1 MKAQPDPEEVNT
13 VHEYLRAVGFSRVE
27 NKEQLNHLLE
37 MTEDSYQSEK
47 TAFSRNGN
55 DFSERKKEFAPR
67 MGIILRGEYD
77 EKGDY
82 QREYYF
88 PYFQGTQEKLYDNV
102 SVERHAEKES
112 YAGVCEDLSMGVTII
127 FYVQN
132 VVDYLSERHLNQL
145 SFHIASIRFSGL
157 SIDGRILLP
166 VAKRMTE
173 EENSEAILQRT
184 RLLKAAREGDEEAI
198 ENLTLEDMD
207 TYSMISRRIADEDVF
222 SIVSTY
228 FMPYGVECDHYNVL
242 GEILKY
248 ELVENSLT
256 KEKVYILTI
265 ERHDLIFEVCI
276 NQKDLLGEPAVG
288 RRFKGIIW
296 LQGNVSFQ
304 N

>member
-1 MKAQPDPEEVNT
+1 M
-13 VHEYLRAVGFSRVE
+13 HEYLRAVGFSSIE
-27 NKEQLNHLLE
+27 NKEQLKHLLE

-47 TAFSRNGN
+47 TAFSGNGN
-55 DFSERKKEFAPR
+55 DFSARKKEFAPR

-82 QREYYF
+82 QRDYYF
-88 PYFQGTQEKLYDNV
+88 PYFEGTQEKFYDNI
-102 SVERHAEKES
+102 SIERHAEKES

-132 VVDYLSERHLNQL
+132 IVDYLSERHLNHL
-145 SFHIASIRFSGL
+145 SSCTARIRFSGL

-242 GEILKY
+242 GEILNI
-248 ELVENSLT
+248 EMVENSLT
-256 KEKVYILTI
+256 RERVYILTI
-265 ERHDLIFEVCI
+265 ESHDLIFEVCI

-288 RRFKGIIW
+288 RRFKGIVW

>member
-1 MKAQPDPEEVNT
+1 M
-13 VHEYLRAVGFSRVE
+13 HEYLRAVGFSSIE
-27 NKEQLNHLLE
+27 NKEQLKHLLE

-47 TAFSRNGN
+47 TAFSGNGN

-82 QREYYF
+82 QRDYYF
-88 PYFQGTQEKLYDNV
+88 PYFEGTQEKFYDNI
-102 SVERHAEKES
+102 SIERHAEKES

-132 VVDYLSERHLNQL
+132 IVDYLSERHLNHL
-145 SFHIASIRFSGL
+145 SSCTARIRFSGL

-173 EENSEAILQRT
+173 EENSEAILQRI

-242 GEILKY
+242 GEILNIKM
-248 ELVENSLT
+248 VENSLT
-256 KEKVYILTI
+256 RERVYILTI
-265 ERHDLIFEVCI
+265 ESHDLIFEVCI

-288 RRFKGIIW
+288 RRFKGIVW

>member
-1 MKAQPDPEEVNT
+1 M
-13 VHEYLRAVGFSRVE
+13 HEYLRAVGFSSIE
-27 NKEQLNHLLE
+27 NKEQLKHLLE

-47 TAFSRNGN
+47 TAFSGNGN

-82 QREYYF
+82 QRDYYF
-88 PYFQGTQEKLYDNV
+88 PYFEGTQEKFYDNI
-102 SVERHAEKES
+102 SIERHAEKES

-132 VVDYLSERHLNQL
+132 IVDYLSERHLNHL
-145 SFHIASIRFSGL
+145 SSCTARIRFSGL

-242 GEILKY
+242 GEILNI
-248 ELVENSLT
+248 EMVENSLT
-256 KEKVYILTI
+256 RERVYILTI
-265 ERHDLIFEVCI
+265 ESHDLIFEVCI

-288 RRFKGIIW
+288 RRFKGIVW

>member
-1 MKAQPDPEEVNT
+1 M
-13 VHEYLRAVGFSRVE
+13 HEYLRAVGFSSIE
-27 NKEQLNHLLE
+27 NKEQLKHLLE

-47 TAFSRNGN
+47 TAFSGNGN
-55 DFSERKKEFAPR
+55 DFSKRKKEFAPR

-82 QREYYF
+82 QRDYYF
-88 PYFQGTQEKLYDNV
+88 PYFEGTQEKFYDNI
-102 SVERHAEKES
+102 SIERHAEKES

-132 VVDYLSERHLNQL
+132 IVDYLSERHLNHL
-145 SFHIASIRFSGL
+145 SSCTARIRFSGL

-242 GEILKY
+242 GEILNI
-248 ELVENSLT
+248 EMVENSLT
-256 KEKVYILTI
+256 RERVYILTI
-265 ERHDLIFEVCI
+265 ESHDLIFEVCI

-288 RRFKGIIW
+288 RRFKGIVW

>member
-1 MKAQPDPEEVNT
+1 M
-13 VHEYLRAVGFSRVE
+13 HEYLRAVGFSRVE

-37 MTEDSYQSEK
+37 ITEDSYQSEK

-145 SFHIASIRFSGL
+145 SFNIASIRFSGL

-265 ERHDLIFEVCI
+265 ESHDLIFEVCI

>member
-1 MKAQPDPEEVNT
+1 M
-13 VHEYLRAVGFSRVE
+13 HEYLRAVGFSRIE
-27 NKEQLNHLLE
+27 NKEQLNKLLQL
-37 MTEDSYQSEK
+37 TEESYQTEK
-47 TAFSRNGN
+47 TAVLASGN

-67 MGIILRGEYD
+67 MGIMLRGEYD

-82 QREYYF
+82 QRDYYF
-88 PYFQGTQEKLYDNV
+88 PYFTGTQEKLYDDV
-102 SVERHAEKES
+102 SIERHAEKES

-127 FYVQN
+127 FYLQN
-132 VVDYLSERHLNQL
+132 IVDYLSERRLNFL
-145 SFHIASIRFSGL
+145 PSGAAAIRFSGL

-242 GEILKY
+242 GEILKI
-248 ELVENSLT
+248 EQVENSLT
-256 KEKVYILTI
+256 REKIYVLTI
-265 ERHDLIFEVCI
+265 ESHDLIFEVCI
-276 NQKDLLGEPAVG
+276 NQRDLLGEPEVG
-288 RRFKGIIW
+288 RRFKGIVW
-296 LQGNVSFQ
+296 LQGEVIFHS
-304 N
+304 

>member
-1 MKAQPDPEEVNT
+1 M
-13 VHEYLRAVGFSRVE
+13 HEYLRAVGFSSIE
-27 NKEQLNHLLE
+27 NKEQLKHLLE
-37 MTEDSYQSEK
+37 MTEYSYQSEK
-47 TAFSRNGN
+47 TAFSGNGN

-82 QREYYF
+82 QRDYYF
-88 PYFQGTQEKLYDNV
+88 PYFEGTQEKFYDNI
-102 SVERHAEKES
+102 SIERHAEKES

-132 VVDYLSERHLNQL
+132 IVDYLSERHLNHL
-145 SFHIASIRFSGL
+145 SSCTARIRFSGL

-242 GEILKY
+242 GEILNI
-248 ELVENSLT
+248 EMVENSLT
-256 KEKVYILTI
+256 RERVYILTI
-265 ERHDLIFEVCI
+265 ESHDLIFEVCI

-288 RRFKGIIW
+288 RRFKGIVW

>member
-1 MKAQPDPEEVNT
+1 M
-13 VHEYLRAVGFSRVE
+13 HEYLRAVGFSSIE
-27 NKEQLNHLLE
+27 NKEQLKHLLE

-47 TAFSRNGN
+47 TAFSGNGN

-82 QREYYF
+82 QRDYYF
-88 PYFQGTQEKLYDNV
+88 PYFEGTQEKFYDNI
-102 SVERHAEKES
+102 SIERHAEKES

-132 VVDYLSERHLNQL
+132 IVDYLSERHLNHL
-145 SFHIASIRFSGL
+145 SSCTARIRFSGL

-242 GEILKY
+242 GEILNI
-248 ELVENSLT
+248 EMVENSLT
-256 KEKVYILTI
+256 RERVYILTI
-265 ERHDLIFEVCI
+265 ESHDLIFEVCI

-288 RRFKGIIW
+288 RRFKGIVRI
-296 LQGNVSFQ
+296 QGNLSFQ